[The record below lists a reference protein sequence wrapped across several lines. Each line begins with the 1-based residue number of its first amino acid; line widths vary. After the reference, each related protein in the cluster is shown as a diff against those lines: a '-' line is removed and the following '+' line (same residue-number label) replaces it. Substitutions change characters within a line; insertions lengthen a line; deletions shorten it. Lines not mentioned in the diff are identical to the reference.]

1 VTPAAPVAP
10 AAMPIVVSSQSP
22 QDKANQDQVR
32 KLTIDALG
40 ASTPEDAVR
49 INKQILFLD
58 PGDMPAQQRLDKA
71 QGQIDAANTQR
82 EHGMAEQQASVAK
95 LQENSARRDAL
106 VRQTQDALLRGDLD
120 EARDRL
126 NDAQRIG
133 ASGSEVDRLQ
143 AFIRSR
149 FKDRLLF
156 RMGLGGGG
164 IFALAALLGFFWR
177 RRGKTVTVCLIA
189 LDGVDKGKR
198 YLLNQ
203 EVTHIG
209 GVAMDGGKKN
219 EVLVRDPDRQV
230 SRFHCEIHKRA
241 NNRCYLIDLDS
252 SNGTFLHNRSLQPGV
267 AAKLRDGDKFN
278 LARAATFELRL
289 EHHRPR

>member
-1 VTPAAPVAP
+1 MAI
-10 AAMPIVVSSQSP
+10 MPGPSP
-22 QDKANQDQVR
+22 EEKANQEQIR

-71 QGQIDAANTQR
+71 QGQIDAASAQR
-82 EHGMAEQQASVAK
+82 EHGMAEQQASTTK
-95 LQENSARRDAL
+95 LQENGARRDAL
-106 VRQTQDALLRGDLD
+106 VRQTQDALLRGNLD

-126 NDAQRIG
+126 NDAQRLG
-133 ASGSEVDRLQ
+133 AGGSSVDRLQ
-143 AFIRSR
+143 ALIQSR
-149 FKDRLLF
+149 LRNRLLF
-156 RMGLGGGG
+156 RAGLGGGG
-164 IFALAALLGFFWR
+164 LLALVGLSAFFWR
-177 RRGKTVTVCLIA
+177 RRGKTVITYLIA

-209 GVAMDGGKKN
+209 GVAMDGGRKN

-230 SRFHCEIHKRA
+230 SRFHCEVHKRG
-241 NNRCYLIDLDS
+241 NNCYLIDLDS
-252 SNGTFLHNRSLQPGV
+252 SNGTFLRNRPLQPGV
-267 AAKLRDGDKFN
+267 AVRLRDGDRFT
-278 LARAATFELRL
+278 LARAAAFEL
-289 EHHRPR
+289 HRDRQRGALKKMT